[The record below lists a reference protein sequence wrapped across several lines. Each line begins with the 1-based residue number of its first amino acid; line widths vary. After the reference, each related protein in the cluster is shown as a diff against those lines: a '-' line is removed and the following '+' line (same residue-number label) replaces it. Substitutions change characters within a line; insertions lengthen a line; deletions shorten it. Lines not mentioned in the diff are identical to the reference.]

1 MIEEFVKNNI
11 VQYGDFLLKSGEK
24 SSIYINLKK
33 IISFPKLHGKISDM
47 IASKITPGV
56 DLICGTPYGAISY
69 ASIIS
74 IHRNIPM
81 LFLRKEQKEY
91 GNKNLIEGVYN
102 KNDKVILIE
111 DVITTGNSVI
121 KTAKTLEDNGL
132 KVIQIISI
140 ISRCENK
147 NLKYNDIPIVYLYHI
162 DEFVDNFI
170 DK

>member
-1 MIEEFVKNNI
+1 MILNSLKKYNI
-11 VQYGDFLLKSGEK
+11 IQYGDFTLSSGKKSN
-24 SSIYINLKK
+24 IYIDLRKVISYPTLINMICCELFYKLKK
-33 IISFPKLHGKISDM
+33 NDTNH
-47 IASKITPGV
+47 
-56 DLICGTPYGAISY
+56 ICGTPYGAIPY
-69 ASIIS
+69 ASILS
-74 IHRNIPM
+74 VRKDIPM

-102 KNDKVILIE
+102 KNDKVILLE

-121 KTAKTLEDNGL
+121 KAAKTLEDNGL

-147 NLKYNDIPIVYLYHI
+147 NLKYNDIPIQYLYHI
-162 DEFVDNFI
+162 DEFI